1 MKLQTKLQDELKVV
15 PGSKIDKIKEYVKNN
30 QRFLAGA
37 LVVLLILGFGGWQY
51 QQNQVLKKK
60 VGQLQGTDAEA
71 SAEVK
76 ALVSKVGKLIVL
88 PEEEPTVATVTD
100 PSKLAGQAFFATAK
114 TGDKVLIYA
123 NAKKAVLYRPEEG
136 KIVEVAPINL
146 GEGESG
152 QVAGS
157 STQVTD
163 KSAVVINIQNASKIS
178 GLAQRVAA
186 KLKVQG
192 YQLVSVSDA
201 PAGAGNTTTM
211 RYGDLYRDIAPEV
224 NKLIN
229 DQAKTEI
236 IVGAPDI
243 TLVLG
248 ADFVE

>member
-1 MKLQTKLQDELKVV
+1 MKLQTKLQEELKVV
-15 PGSKIDKIKEYVKNN
+15 PGSKIDKIKEYAKTN
-30 QRFLAGA
+30 QRLLAGG
-37 LVVLLILGFGGWQY
+37 LVVLLILGFGGWQFR
-51 QQNQVLKKK
+51 QNQVLKKQ

-76 ALVSKVGKLIVL
+76 ALVSKVSKLIVL
-88 PEEEPTVATVTD
+88 PDEEPTVATVTD
-100 PSKLAGQAFFATAK
+100 PSKLAGQAFFATAQ

-123 NAKKAVLYRPEEG
+123 NAKKAVLYRPSEG

-146 GEGESG
+146 GEGDSG

-157 STQVTD
+157 STQITD
-163 KSAVVINIQNASKIS
+163 KNAAVINIQNASKIS

-186 KLKVQG
+186 KLKVAG
-192 YQLVSVSDA
+192 YELVSVSDA
-201 PAGAGNTTTM
+201 PAGSGDTTMM
-211 RYGDLYRDIAPEV
+211 RYGDSYRDIAPQI

-236 IVGAPDI
+236 VIGAPDV
-243 TLVLG
+243 TLILG